1 MKDKEKQDYKQ
12 VQVRLLTEHLIE
24 SENRQKQKCNEE
36 KQIEITEN
44 AVRKSKDNAGTMADL
59 LKQEMEELQR
69 AKQIEEM
76 VVRLCD
82 IADNKD
88 IMVTP
93 NPYSLIGWSKIAK
106 ELLKHYQVA
115 DKDSVV
121 LSREEYQKDF
131 SSQFN
136 KGYQTGVKEIVEKI
150 IKMIKQTAIPV
161 AVGEHSNIKFIE
173 TSEEELNAIA
183 KHLGAEIMED

>member
-76 VVRLCD
+76 
-82 IADNKD
+82 
-88 IMVTP
+88 
-93 NPYSLIGWSKIAK
+93 SLIGSFFLYTYSGHKARLDGHIYVYK
-106 ELLKHYQVA
+106 KR
-115 DKDSVV
+115 K
-121 LSREEYQKDF
+121 
-131 SSQFN
+131 
-136 KGYQTGVKEIVEKI
+136 
-150 IKMIKQTAIPV
+150 
-161 AVGEHSNIKFIE
+161 
-173 TSEEELNAIA
+173 
-183 KHLGAEIMED
+183 